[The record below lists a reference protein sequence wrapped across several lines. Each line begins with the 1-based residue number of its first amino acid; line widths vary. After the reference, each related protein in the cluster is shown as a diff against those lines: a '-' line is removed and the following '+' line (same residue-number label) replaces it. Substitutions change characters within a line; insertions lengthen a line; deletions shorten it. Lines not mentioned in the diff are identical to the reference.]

1 MKVTAVLN
9 QKGGCGKT
17 TIALHLAAA
26 LAQRHRVLLI
36 NADPQGTALDW
47 QSGRATEATFPIVS
61 LPTETLHRE
70 LPRIGAAFDHI
81 VIDGAPRLE
90 KLTRSAVAAADVVL
104 IPVQPSGPDIWATTP
119 LIEMVLEA
127 QISKPALM
135 AAFVVT
141 RLKGNTALGRA
152 VLNLLADQPFPVLPA
167 LIHDRVSYAESVTG
181 AATVLE
187 THPRSAAAAEVA
199 LLCAIVERMH
209 EGRPV
214 VIEPD
219 QVRSLDRLQAHLD
232 AMRESNT
239 DDQDRQHRPAA

>member
-17 TIALHLAAA
+17 TLALHLAAA
-26 LAQRHRVLLI
+26 LAERHRVLLL
-36 NADPQGTALDW
+36 NGDPQGTALDW
-47 QSGRATEATFPIVS
+47 QSGRATEAPFPIVS

-70 LPRIGAAFDHI
+70 LPRIAGGFDHV

-90 KLTRSAVAAADVVL
+90 KLTRSAIAAADLVL
-104 IPVQPSGPDIWATTP
+104 IPVQPSGPDIWATAP
-119 LIEMVLEA
+119 LVEMVQEA
-127 QISKPALM
+127 QIAKPALL
-135 AAFVVT
+135 AAFVVN

-199 LLCAIVERMH
+199 LLCATVERLH
-209 EGRPV
+209 EGRAI

-219 QVRSLDRLQAHLD
+219 QVRSLDRLQVHLD
-232 AMRESNT
+232 AMRESIA
-239 DDQDRQHRPAA
+239 DEQDRKHRPAA